1 MKRGIVLSGGGTKGA
16 YEVGVWRAL
25 NELGI
30 DYQIV
35 TGTSIGSI
43 NGALM
48 AMQDYERSEK
58 MWLGM
63 QMGDLMNENYQRGH
77 TVQGFL
83 KSIFSPGEFM
93 RSKISAGA
101 VDNSPFPE
109 FIHTNIDEEVI
120 RKSPVDYGLVTVRN
134 RDRKPFSLT
143 KSMIPEGLLAD
154 YIIAS
159 SSVYPVFP
167 MHLIG
172 EEYYID
178 GMYHDNL
185 PIDLAVSMGAGELIV
200 VDLHQEAQHPDYEGR
215 PYVTYITPS
224 EDLGGILAFDPV
236 RIRKNIEMGYRD
248 AMRSFGKY
256 KGYVYCFRPESLS
269 GFDSAVER
277 YNLYCAEG
285 QATANLN
292 AKTKLKK
299 KMDVNQMFRL
309 IEKYARGHA
318 VQKEDYFIRGA
329 EIAAEVCGLSHET
342 IWDMKDLVDAVKEKI
357 GPAEA
362 YPDRTVFECKNAN
375 TLYKRM
381 KALKK
386 EKDSLYLMGC
396 LYYYDHNAD
405 PGYAIMREIL
415 WSLPKE
421 LAGCLFVR
429 AIEAC

>member
-1 MKRGIVLSGGGTKGA
+1 MKRGVVLSGGGTKGA
-16 YEVGVWRAL
+16 YEIGVWRAL

-48 AMQDYERSEK
+48 TMQDYERSEK

-63 QMGDLMNENYQRGH
+63 QMGDLMNESYQRGH
-77 TVQGFL
+77 TMQGFV
-83 KSIFSPGEFM
+83 KSLFSPGEFM
-93 RSKISAGA
+93 RSKVSAGA

-109 FIHTNIDEEVI
+109 FIQTNIDEEVI

-143 KSMIPEGLLAD
+143 KSMIPEGLLPD

-172 EEYYID
+172 NEYYID

-185 PIDLAVSMGAGELIV
+185 PIDLAVSMGVGELIV

-224 EDLGGILAFDPV
+224 ENLGGILAFDPV
-236 RIRKNIEMGYRD
+236 VIRRNIEMGYRD
-248 AMRSFGKY
+248 AMRCFGRY
-256 KGYVYCFRPESLS
+256 KGYVYCFQPESLQ
-269 GFDSAVER
+269 GFDAAVER
-277 YNLYCAEG
+277 FNLFCAQG
-285 QATANLN
+285 QAIANLN
-292 AKTKLKK
+292 VKTKLKRS
-299 KMDVNQMFRL
+299 MDVNQMFKL
-309 IEKYARGHA
+309 LEKYARGHA
-318 VQKEDYFIRGA
+318 VKKEDYFIRGA

-342 IWDMKDLVDAVKEKI
+342 IWDMKDLVTAVKEKI
-357 GPAEA
+357 GSFES
-362 YPDRTVFECKNAN
+362 YPDQKVFDCENPNA
-375 TLYKRM
+375 LYRRI

-386 EKDSLYLMGC
+386 EKEPVYLLGC
-396 LYYYDHNAD
+396 LYHYGKHSD
-405 PGYAIMREIL
+405 PGYEIMRGIM
-415 WSLPKE
+415 WSLPRE
-421 LAGCLFVR
+421 LAASIFLRSV
-429 AIEAC
+429 E